1 MKKKSILLNLLK
13 ELLNEILKDGKIDAN
28 ENQSI
33 RSFLKNSNITREEFQ
48 IVYAQVKQEV
58 EIKQSDESIN
68 FIVFFRRAQLSLSS
82 HYSNLETSNIL
93 ESLISIFQLE
103 KDFLVKN
110 GPKIF
115 IQESKIQT
123 QSSKKKEKTMENK
136 TETFGKFKI
145 VNQEGISYVE
155 VDMDNDQVTTESGAM
170 RYFQGNITMEVPKT
184 SVSGFFK
191 AALTS
196 ETVFKPKYT
205 GSGTLVLEPS
215 LGNFFA
221 IELDNEEYILDK
233 GAFWAC
239 DSSITVGA
247 FRNSSINSL
256 FGGEG
261 WFQTS
266 VKGTGTVIVCTPG
279 PFKII
284 NLENSQLVVDGS
296 FAIARQARLEYSVT
310 KSTKSIFGSLASGE
324 GMVNSIKG
332 TGKVFLAPI
341 PNHSLMI
348 QDIIQSSLGQA
359 SSK

>member
-1 MKKKSILLNLLK
+1 M
-13 ELLNEILKDGKIDAN
+13 
-28 ENQSI
+28 
-33 RSFLKNSNITREEFQ
+33 
-48 IVYAQVKQEV
+48 
-58 EIKQSDESIN
+58 
-68 FIVFFRRAQLSLSS
+68 
-82 HYSNLETSNIL
+82 
-93 ESLISIFQLE
+93 
-103 KDFLVKN
+103 
-110 GPKIF
+110 
-115 IQESKIQT
+115 
-123 QSSKKKEKTMENK
+123 
-136 TETFGKFKI
+136 
-145 VNQEGISYVE
+145 
-155 VDMDNDQVTTESGAM
+155 
-170 RYFQGNITMEVPKT
+170 
-184 SVSGFFK
+184 
-191 AALTS
+191 
-196 ETVFKPKYT
+196 
-205 GSGTLVLEPS
+205 
-215 LGNFFA
+215 
-221 IELDNEEYILDK
+221 
-233 GAFWAC
+233 
-239 DSSITVGA
+239 GA

-279 PFKII
+279 PIKII